1 VWSHFLDDED
11 SSGWGSRG
19 GTQVWQRAYAPSAN
33 YGASN
38 FDIRDAFK
46 GNVVYALPFGQGK
59 MFLNHNSLL
68 DLAIGGWQA
77 SGIIVLSTGNPF
89 TPTVSGSD
97 NSYSQGGQS
106 GNGYA
111 WLPNQI
117 GDPTLSNRTVNQ
129 WFNPAAFT
137 IAPAGTF
144 GDMKRNNIYGPGIE
158 LVNLSASKTFAIW
171 ESVRLQIRGDATNAF
186 NHPSFSL
193 PNSSLVCTTP
203 GVPCT
208 SNANVT
214 GVSQGG
220 RNMQLGARLSF

>member
-1 VWSHFLDDED
+1 
-11 SSGWGSRG
+11 
-19 GTQVWQRAYAPSAN
+19 
-33 YGASN
+33 
-38 FDIRDAFK
+38 
-46 GNVVYALPFGQGK
+46 
-59 MFLNHNSLL
+59 
-68 DLAIGGWQA
+68 
-77 SGIIVLSTGNPF
+77 
-89 TPTVSGSD
+89 
-97 NSYSQGGQS
+97 
-106 GNGYA
+106 
-111 WLPNQI
+111 
-117 GDPTLSNRTVNQ
+117 
-129 WFNPAAFT
+129 
-137 IAPAGTF
+137 
-144 GDMKRNNIYGPGIE
+144 MKRNNIYGPGIE